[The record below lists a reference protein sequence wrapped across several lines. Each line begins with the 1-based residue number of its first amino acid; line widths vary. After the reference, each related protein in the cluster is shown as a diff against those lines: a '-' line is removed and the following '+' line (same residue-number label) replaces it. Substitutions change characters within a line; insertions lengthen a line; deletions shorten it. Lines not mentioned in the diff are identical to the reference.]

1 MVSYAKH
8 SFQRIKSFAY
18 GAKNRIRIEN
28 SMKTTFKRNAQQSW
42 VRISLTRGA
51 KCCNNLY
58 LVDKEKI
65 CCRPFLIF
73 NGVIYGLSSLYSRYL
88 IGAVSIL
95 TVRFWRWRFW
105 RWRFWRIRSWLFRWW
120 QLRWWGFLCWP
131 IRLWTYR
138 IWRGIRRWFWFCWHS
153 FQ

>member
-58 LVDKEKI
+58 LVDKEEI

-73 NGVIYGLSSLYSRYL
+73 NGVIYGLSSLYARYL

-95 TVRFWRWRFW
+95 TVS
-105 RWRFWRIRSWLFRWW
+105 ILTVAI
-120 QLRWWGFLCWP
+120 LTVAIL
-131 IRLWTYR
+131 TD
-138 IWRGIRRWFWFCWHS
+138 S
-153 FQ
+153 FVTVSMMTAAMVGLSLLADSALDISDLEGNSVLVLILVA

>member
-58 LVDKEKI
+58 LVDKEEI

-73 NGVIYGLSSLYSRYL
+73 NGVIYGLSTLYARYL
-88 IGAVSIL
+88 IVAVSIL
-95 TVRFWRWRFW
+95 TVSILTVSIWRI
-105 RWRFWRIRSWLFRWW
+105 RFWRIRSWLFRWW
-120 QLRWWGFLCWP
+120 QLRWWGFLCWR
-131 IRLWTYR
+131 IRLWTFR
-138 IWRGIRRWFWFCWHS
+138 IWRGIRRWFWWHS
-153 FQ
+153 FQWQ

>member
-8 SFQRIKSFAY
+8 SFQRIKSIAY

-58 LVDKEKI
+58 LVDKEEI

-73 NGVIYGLSSLYSRYL
+73 NGVIYGLSSLYARYL

-95 TVRFWRWRFW
+95 TVSIWRWRFWRWRFW

-120 QLRWWGFLCWP
+120 QLRWWP
-131 IRLWTYR
+131 TRLWTYR
-138 IWRGIRRWFWFCWHS
+138 IWRGIRRWFWWHS
-153 FQ
+153 FQWQ

>member
-18 GAKNRIRIEN
+18 GAKNRIKIEN

-58 LVDKEKI
+58 LVDKEEI

-73 NGVIYGLSSLYSRYL
+73 KGVIYGLSTLFTPGIWSWRF
-88 IGAVSIL
+88 
-95 TVRFWRWRFW
+95 RFWRCRLRRCRLWRCRFW
-105 RWRFWRIRSWLFRWW
+105 RCRSWLFRWW
-120 QLRWWGFLCWP
+120 RLRWWGFLCWRNGW
-131 IRLWTYR
+131 RLWTYR
-138 IWRGIRRWFWFCWHS
+138 IWRGIRR
-153 FQ
+153 

>member
-58 LVDKEKI
+58 RVDKEEI

-73 NGVIYGLSSLYSRYL
+73 KGVIYGLSTLYARYL
-88 IGAVSIL
+88 MVAVSILMVSIL
-95 TVRFWRWRFW
+95 TVSILTVSVLTVSFVTV
-105 RWRFWRIRSWLFRWW
+105 SVMTAAMVWLSLLADWVAA
-120 QLRWWGFLCWP
+120 LDISDLEGNSALVL
-131 IRLWTYR
+131 ILVA
-138 IWRGIRRWFWFCWHS
+138 
-153 FQ
+153 

>member
-58 LVDKEKI
+58 LVDKEEI

-73 NGVIYGLSSLYSRYL
+73 NEVIYGLSSLYARYL

-95 TVRFWRWRFW
+95 TVS
-105 RWRFWRIRSWLFRWW
+105 ILTVAI
-120 QLRWWGFLCWP
+120 LTVAIL
-131 IRLWTYR
+131 TD
-138 IWRGIRRWFWFCWHS
+138 S
-153 FQ
+153 FVTVSMMTAAMVGLSLLADSALDISDLEGNSVLVLILVA